1 MTLTRLLFALITLL
15 LLAIPI
21 VQQGIA
27 QGLNGRF
34 SYALLF

>member
-1 MTLTRLLFALITLL
+1 MMLTRLLFALITLL

-21 VQQGIA
+21 VQQGIT

>member
-1 MTLTRLLFALITLL
+1 MMLTRLLFALITL